1 MTTGENFA
9 KSKLRSYFERVERL
23 NEELTA
29 LNQDKAEVFAEAKAQ
44 GFDPKIMK
52 IVLSRRQMERADVVE
67 RDDMIRLYEDA
78 LLGGGKKAGTKSA
91 TRARAREDD
100 DEEAA

>member
-1 MTTGENFA
+1 MAAGENFA
-9 KSKLRSYFERVERL
+9 KAQLRSLFERVERL
-23 NEELTA
+23 NEEA
-29 LNQDKAEVFAEAKAQ
+29 NAINRDKAEVFAEAKAQ

-52 IVLSRRQMERADVVE
+52 IVLSRRQMDRTEVVE

-78 LLGGGKKAGTKSA
+78 LLGGGKKAGTKDA

-100 DEEAA
+100 EEAA